1 MQVNPILH
9 LNRQLTNSTDDD
21 CTVWIDPLALSEM
34 VKTLIPKK
42 YKMTIEFYT
51 IVYMQVN
58 PILHR
63 NRQLTNST
71 NDNCT
76 VLNRSFSIIWNGE
89 NFDTLKYK

>member
-1 MQVNPILH
+1 MMIAQF
-9 LNRQLTNSTDDD
+9 
-21 CTVWIDPLALSEM
+21 WIDPLALSKM
-34 VKTLIPKK
+34 VKTMIPKK